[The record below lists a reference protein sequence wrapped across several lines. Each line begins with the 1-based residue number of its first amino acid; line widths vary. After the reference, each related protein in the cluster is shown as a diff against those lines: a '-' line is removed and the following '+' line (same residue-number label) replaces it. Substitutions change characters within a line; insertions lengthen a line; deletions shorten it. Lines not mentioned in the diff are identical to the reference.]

1 MSGVQNGG
9 VGNIPQT
16 VINNSE
22 VRNRS
27 ISDPYNWALD
37 MKELKRLY
45 TEVLQTMFDGDCY
58 AEDIRSLED
67 FIAYC
72 LDKKVDLFPVNIL
85 PLKGIIDWRI
95 YRQCIDIISLY
106 LIKTGLMAEMISHC
120 DVRLSEEGSDDK
132 EGEYGT
138 SALQP

>member
-1 MSGVQNGG
+1 MKWVHKGG
-9 VGNIPQT
+9 GGKTPQEI
-16 VINNSE
+16 INYE
-22 VRNRS
+22 MVRKRS

-45 TEVLQTMFDGDCY
+45 GDVLQTMFYGDCY

-67 FIAYC
+67 FMAYC

-132 EGEYGT
+132 EEEYGT
-138 SALQP
+138 AALQP